1 MGFYSFVVISPEELP
16 LPEYLVHLDT
26 GRNVFNAA
34 VNDIDTFRKRLADA
48 KVRIVQENRLDD
60 HKPIPTEPEP
70 YPDLF
75 ADVLPAGKDS

>member
-1 MGFYSFVVISPEELP
+1 MGFYSFIVISPEELP
-16 LPEYLVHLDT
+16 LPEYLLHLDT

-34 VNDIDTFRKRLADA
+34 INDIDTFKKRLSDS
-48 KVRIVQENRLDD
+48 KVRIIQMNRLDD

-75 ADVLPAGKDS
+75 ADALPAGKEA